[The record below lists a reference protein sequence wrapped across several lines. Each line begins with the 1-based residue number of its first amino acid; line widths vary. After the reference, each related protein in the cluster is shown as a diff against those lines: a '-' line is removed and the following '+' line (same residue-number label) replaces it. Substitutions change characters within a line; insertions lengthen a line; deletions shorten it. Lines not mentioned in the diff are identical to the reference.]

1 MKLQLIIVVAL
12 MVQGCATQTT
22 LYDWRNYE
30 EVVYKQFKNESPEEQ
45 IQILEKDL
53 VAINKKGTTP
63 PPGFYAHLA
72 FLYGKVGQN
81 GKMSEMLALEG
92 SAFPESIPFLK
103 NVRNGFKA
111 AD

>member
-1 MKLQLIIVVAL
+1 MKSKLIILCAVL
-12 MVQGCATQTT
+12 IQGCASQTT

-30 EVVYKQFKNESPEEQ
+30 SVVYKHFQNESPEEQ

-53 VAINKKGTTP
+53 LETNKKGTNP

-72 FLYGKVGQN
+72 FLYGKIGQT
-81 GKMSEMLALEG
+81 GKMNEMLALEG
-92 SAFPESIPFLK
+92 SAFPEAVPFLK

-111 AD
+111 AN